1 MMSEVETALRGQRE
15 VWREIIDRVPHS
27 TARELPIE
35 APKRILLFGL
45 GSSLYAA
52 RLIAWTLLRDRSR
65 LRVPVVACSSLSV
78 GLEVQPQRGDWAFA
92 ITHRGAKKATLA
104 ALELCDRVGAFTIQ
118 VSGKGAPVPEVARL
132 GVETSPLEKCEPH
145 TMSMTGAVCAIT
157 SMLMGPKA
165 LEEWEALRS
174 IGEPDLEH
182 LRDRVGE
189 GPAVLLGE
197 WEGYWLAREGALK
210 LMEMARLPVRAFGS
224 EDFFHGP
231 RFSVK
236 PDDKIWHISMPK
248 DPRNDEIRAD
258 QRIDIFG
265 ASPLAWVPALVQ
277 LQWMSLATALNRGVN
292 PDDPG
297 TTG

>member
-1 MMSEVETALRGQRE
+1 MTEVESALRVQRE
-15 VWREIIDRVPHS
+15 LWREIIDRVPQ
-27 TARELPIE
+27 TAARELPIE

-78 GLEVQPQRGDWAFA
+78 GLDVTPQRGDWAFA
-92 ITHRGAKKATLA
+92 ITHRGSPGPTLN
-104 ALELCDRVGAFTIQ
+104 ALEACDRVGAFTVL
-118 VSGKGAPVPEVARL
+118 VSGKGVSAPDTARL
-132 GVETSPLEKCEPH
+132 AVETSPLEKCEPH
-145 TMSMTGAVCAIT
+145 TMSMTGAICAIT

-165 LEEWEALRS
+165 QEEWEALRS
-174 IGEPDLEH
+174 IGEPDLDH
-182 LRDRVGE
+182 LRNLVGE

-197 WEGYWLAREGALK
+197 WEAYWLAREGALK

-236 PDDKIWHISMPK
+236 PDDRIWHISMPK
-248 DPRNDEIRAD
+248 DPRNDQIKAD
-258 QRIDIFG
+258 HRIDIFG

-277 LQWMSLATALNRGVN
+277 LQWLSLATALNLGVN
-292 PDDPG
+292 PDDPRADQ
-297 TTG
+297 